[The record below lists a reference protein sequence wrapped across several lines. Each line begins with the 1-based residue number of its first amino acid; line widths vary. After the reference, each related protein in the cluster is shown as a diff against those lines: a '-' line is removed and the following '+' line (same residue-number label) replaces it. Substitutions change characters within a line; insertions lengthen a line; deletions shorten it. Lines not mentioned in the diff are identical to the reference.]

1 MPARSVLIATLS
13 AVALIGSLGWHRTKV
28 QPIPVATLPV
38 AAATSIALP
47 TSSDQPRTRDG
58 RQYPKVPNDS
68 AELASLLAAVEE
80 VMGVMAPTSIV

>member
-1 MPARSVLIATLS
+1 MPARSVLIATVS

-38 AAATSIALP
+38 AAASSIALP

-58 RQYPKVPNDS
+58 RHAVPHQPR
-68 AELASLLAAVEE
+68 AQLLRRAGAHLVAS
-80 VMGVMAPTSIV
+80 